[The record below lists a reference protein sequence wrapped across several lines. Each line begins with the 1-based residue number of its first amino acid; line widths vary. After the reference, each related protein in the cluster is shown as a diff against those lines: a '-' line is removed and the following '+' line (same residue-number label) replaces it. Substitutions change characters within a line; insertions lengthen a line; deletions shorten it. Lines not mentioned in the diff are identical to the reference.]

1 MADRCVLRSSVIL
14 STFLVL
20 ASYISNLNY
29 FKRFGNTQTQTW
41 ESFSSTDAAYLVEL
55 QLNPL
60 TYLKQAGGHLVIFR
74 WKRFQKSCVEY
85 NSNCTASF
93 NPMSPL
99 SEVAISILSQDRSD
113 SVRSHLSLTYQKH
126 WRQML
131 KSLTWMSG
139 PQERISVSSKTPY
152 CIMALISSPYLKRG
166 RIYLCLT
173 QASRSLVTNFSDR
186 IVDNIKLEVACAPT
200 PSQTSRLLCLR
211 IYHLPATMA
220 FNNFG

>member
-1 MADRCVLRSSVIL
+1 MPKRKHGRVFQAWTPHIWSN
-14 STFLVL
+14 
-20 ASYISNLNY
+20 SNLIRWRIWS
-29 FKRFGNTQTQTW
+29 KLAAVLS
-41 ESFSSTDAAYLVEL
+41 SFARRGFRSRVWRIIRTARP
-55 QLNPL
+55 PL
-60 TYLKQAGGHLVIFR
+60 TRL
-74 WKRFQKSCVEY
+74 
-85 NSNCTASF
+85 
-93 NPMSPL
+93 MSPL

-113 SVRSHLSLTYQKH
+113 SIRSQLSLTYQKH

-139 PQERISVSSKTPY
+139 PWNQERISVSSKTSY

-173 QASRSLVTNFSDR
+173 QASICLVTNFSDG
-186 IVDNIKLEVACAPT
+186 IVDNTKLEVACAPT

>member
-1 MADRCVLRSSVIL
+1 MPKRKHVRVFQAWTPYIWSNSNLIRWHIWSELAAIL
-14 STFLVL
+14 SSFAGRGFRSRVWRIIRTARPPL
-20 ASYISNLNY
+20 ARL
-29 FKRFGNTQTQTW
+29 
-41 ESFSSTDAAYLVEL
+41 
-55 QLNPL
+55 
-60 TYLKQAGGHLVIFR
+60 
-74 WKRFQKSCVEY
+74 
-85 NSNCTASF
+85 
-93 NPMSPL
+93 MSPL
-99 SEVAISILSQDRSD
+99 SEVAISILSQDWSD

-152 CIMALISSPYLKRG
+152 CIMALISSPYLKRR

-200 PSQTSRLLCLR
+200 PSQRSRLLCLR

-220 FNNFG
+220 SNNFG